1 MKCPRCGY
9 LGFEEVERCRHCGY
23 DFPPDAPRREPDLA
37 LRRPFDR
44 TPQVDDLDL
53 IDAAAGA
60 RTPPVAESD
69 LGSPLL
75 GVRRSDAP
83 DDLSEL
89 PLFTEH
95 TPRVLTPRA
104 PLSVRRPV
112 PETPRIRSE
121 RSPLTSL
128 DFPSTDLDVSLDAPV
143 SPAVRARSSGSA
155 DVEMIGA
162 ESAGLG
168 ARYVA
173 ATVDVIL
180 LALADLIVVYLT
192 VQICGLTINEVSTLP
207 LAPLA
212 AFLALQNGGYL
223 VACTVGGQTIGK
235 WLMGIRVVGV
245 ERSDILDI
253 GRSLLRTLAWVIL
266 AVPAGLGLLTALVSD
281 DRQGLHDRL
290 ARTRVVRA
298 ARS

>member
-23 DFPPDAPRREPDLA
+23 DFPPVAPRREPELA

-44 TPQVDDLDL
+44 SHRVDDLDL

-60 RTPPVAESD
+60 RIPSIDEPD
-69 LGSPLL
+69 FGSPLL

-83 DDLSEL
+83 DDLGEL
-89 PLFTEH
+89 PLFTDH

-121 RSPLTSL
+121 RSPLTPL
-128 DFPSTDLDVSLDAPV
+128 EFPSTDLDVSLDAPV
-143 SPAVRARSSGSA
+143 SPAARARSSEFA

-173 ATVDVIL
+173 AGVDVML

-192 VQICGLTINEVSTLP
+192 IQICGLTINEISALP

-266 AVPAGLGLLTALVSD
+266 AVPAGLGLLTALLSD

-298 ARS
+298 AGS

>member
-1 MKCPRCGY
+1 MKCPKCGY

-23 DFPPDAPRREPDLA
+23 DFPPIAPRREPELT
-37 LRRPFDR
+37 LRRPLDR

-60 RTPPVAESD
+60 PTPPAVESD
-69 LGSPLL
+69 LGTPLL
-75 GVRRSDAP
+75 GVRRSDAA
-83 DDLSEL
+83 DDLGEL

-104 PLSVRRPV
+104 PLSVRRAV
-112 PETPRIRSE
+112 PETPRVRPE
-121 RSPLTSL
+121 RPPLTPL
-128 DFPSTDLDVSLDAPV
+128 EFPSTDLDVSLDAPV
-143 SPAVRARSSGSA
+143 SPAVRARAPEFAEVGPF
-155 DVEMIGA
+155 GA

-173 ATVDVIL
+173 AVLDVVL

-192 VQICGLTINEVSTLP
+192 VQICGLTINDVSALP

-235 WLMGIRVVGV
+235 WLMGIRVVGI
-245 ERSDILDI
+245 ERTDILDV
-253 GRSLLRTLAWVIL
+253 GRSLLRTLVWVIL
-266 AVPAGLGLLTALVSD
+266 ALPAGLGLLTALLSD
-281 DRQGLHDRL
+281 DRRGLHDRL

-298 ARS
+298 VQS